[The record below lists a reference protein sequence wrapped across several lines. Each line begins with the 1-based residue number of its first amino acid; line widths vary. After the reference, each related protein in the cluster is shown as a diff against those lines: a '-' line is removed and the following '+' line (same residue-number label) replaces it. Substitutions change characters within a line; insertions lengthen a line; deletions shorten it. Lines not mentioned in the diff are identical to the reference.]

1 MDHVAGLRAVLGEN
15 ASLIT
20 DSEITLSYS
29 KDQAPFA
36 PHEAAAIVLLA
47 KSTEEVAKA
56 VAYANA
62 HNIPV
67 VPRLTFPAHNRCL
80 LGDHAPRRVEDNQ
93 NCRRP
98 TQRLILNQKA
108 RPPLTVERLTFA
120 NS

>member
-1 MDHVAGLRAVLGEN
+1 MDHEAGLRAVLGEN

-29 KDQAPFA
+29 RDQAPFA

-67 VPRLTFPAHNRCL
+67 VPRGAGSGLS
-80 LGDHAPRRVEDNQ
+80 GG
-93 NCRRP
+93 
-98 TQRLILNQKA
+98 
-108 RPPLTVERLTFA
+108 A
-120 NS
+120 NAT